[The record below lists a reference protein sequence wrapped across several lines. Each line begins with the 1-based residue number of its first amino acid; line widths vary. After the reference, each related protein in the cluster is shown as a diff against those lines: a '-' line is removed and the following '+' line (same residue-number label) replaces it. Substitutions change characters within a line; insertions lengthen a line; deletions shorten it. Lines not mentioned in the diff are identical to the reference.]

1 MCERASERER
11 ERERENVCVCVCVC
25 ERERERKREEIPTS
39 LAHPKAEEKLTQFGS
54 RERGRKVEI
63 KVTKNC
69 GLGKLLGRSRY

>member
-1 MCERASERER
+1 MCEE
-11 ERERENVCVCVCVC
+11 
-25 ERERERKREEIPTS
+25 ERKREEIPTS

>member
-1 MCERASERER
+1 MCEE
-11 ERERENVCVCVCVC
+11 
-25 ERERERKREEIPTS
+25 ERKREKIPLSVETS

>member
-1 MCERASERER
+1 M
-11 ERERENVCVCVCVC
+11 C
-25 ERERERKREEIPTS
+25 EREREKEREEIPTS